1 MDTVKTCE
9 YFLCVCAIDIGYS
22 SIKVMVTKVLLEQEA
37 QNTGLVSL
45 LKAFNRFDRLQT
57 NGM

>member
-1 MDTVKTCE
+1 MNTSCV
-9 YFLCVCAIDIGYS
+9 CVCAIDIGYS

-45 LKAFNRFDRLQT
+45 LKAFNRSDRLQT
-57 NGM
+57 NGI